1 MGDPIEEKIGKIIDK
16 KLKGV
21 SKVEPEKKNYCP
33 TCGAPED
40 APLIRRDL
48 EIEKDRHQHD
58 IEKLA
63 AERDSVRQQ
72 YESTNTELANALK
85 NLQYHIEHYPGG
97 CQEGESCPTHQALH
111 RIAQEA
117 KKNITSDDLT
127 VDMVGEFFK
136 KRGILGVAKTES
148 GGPYK
153 PFGSIKM

>member
-1 MGDPIEEKIGKIIDK
+1 MAETNLK
-16 KLKGV
+16 KLAEDLKPFLTSTASKNKGGQETM
-21 SKVEPEKKNYCP
+21 SDFCPECMKKDQQ
-33 TCGAPED
+33 AEL
-40 APLIRRDL
+40 AKRD
-48 EIEKDRHQHD
+48 HQHD
-58 IEKLA
+58 LEKLT
-63 AERDSVRQQ
+63 AERDLAKQQ
-72 YESTNTELANALK
+72 SESTNAEFAAALK
-85 NLQYHIEHYPGG
+85 SLQYHIEHYPGG
-97 CQEGESCPTHQALH
+97 CHDGENCSMNQALH